1 MLPSFSSS
9 HRSQPSA
16 PPKNGNNNTSRPEI
30 QVNAQPVLERNST
43 TSSPNNNSSS
53 DMVMAPQPS
62 GQNNFGYGTNYERR
76 YTFEK
81 ELARGGNG
89 VVHLVKDNETGQ
101 QFAIKSIPK
110 VLTDPRLSEKK
121 ILEHKDA
128 IKREVE
134 VMKRLRS
141 CLNVA
146 SLEEVYEDDS
156 HVHLVMEY
164 CAGGELHHVIGT
176 RHYSERTVAS
186 YMRAVLRTLAQCHAQ
201 KILHRDIKPGNF
213 LLSSSSE
220 RAPLKAIDF
229 GLAVF
234 YDDKSLPQTDL
245 GLEGTP
251 WFMAPETLRSEVWP
265 ASDVWAAGI
274 MAAELLTGRFP
285 FDDRSSPFSPSL
297 TKVWKSILCDELD
310 LSKREWEG
318 VSDEAKDFVKMLL
331 VKDPKQRP
339 TAKQALRHPWLSGA
353 IEERSQGKPLS
364 LAVVQRI
371 QRYGQGSLFK
381 RSVLEFIAAELLS
394 EAQHIDGTTTSAG
407 SSQEMSMDEQEN
419 VCPLHTGGA
428 APIITHA
435 LSSPLQYLYTRL
447 SMVDKEL
454 IDREALANGL
464 AELGYRLTP
473 AELERLLDQLDPG
486 NTGKVAKSQLAASQI
501 DWSVLQTNQ
510 TERWLELARR
520 AFSELDTDKDGVLS
534 SEDLMAL
541 LRHKLPPAQIEAA
554 VRHAL
559 AEAARKKEGSR
570 SGSNDNTIDASVH
583 SVEGSVG
590 GNGGGDSQHGP
601 GMDSIKGGLNFRQF
615 IRMLHVGSADSLD
628 LFDDRLGGS
637 LGSPGSWEKLSQ
649 LDKILEKSVKGGDLF
664 AKDQRGNSLL
674 EPVHETD

>member
-1 MLPSFSSS
+1 MAEVNKTTSKGVWKGLKQILPFSSRQ
-9 HRSQPSA
+9 RSQPSA
-16 PPKNGNNNTSRPEI
+16 PPKAGNNTPRPEI

-43 TSSPNNNSSS
+43 TSTPSNTS
-53 DMVMAPQPS
+53 DMIITPQSS
-62 GQNNFGYGTNYERR
+62 GQNNFGYATNYQRR
-76 YTFEK
+76 YTVEK

-89 VVHLVKDNETGQ
+89 IVHLVKDNETGQ
-101 QFAIKSIPK
+101 QFAMKSIPK
-110 VLTDPRLSEKK
+110 VLTDPSLSEKK
-121 ILEHKDA
+121 ISEHKDA

-134 VMKRLRS
+134 VMKRLRG

-146 SLEEVYEDDS
+146 SLEEVYEDES

-164 CAGGELHHVIGT
+164 CTGGELHHVIGT

-234 YDDKSLPQTDL
+234 YEDRTLPQTNL

-265 ASDVWAAGI
+265 ASDVWAAGV

-297 TKVWKSILCDELD
+297 SKVWKSILCDELD

-318 VSDEAKDFVKMLL
+318 VTDEAKDFVKMLL

-394 EAQHIDGTTTSAG
+394 ESQHTNGTTTTDTTT
-407 SSQEMSMDEQEN
+407 MDEQEN
-419 VCPLHTGGA
+419 IVPLHATGA

-454 IDREALANGL
+454 IDREALADGL

-510 TERWLELARR
+510 TERWLDLARR
-520 AFSELDTDKDGVLS
+520 AFRELDTDKDGVLS

-570 SGSNDNTIDASVH
+570 SGTTNNDTSLE
-583 SVEGSVG
+583 EGSVSG
-590 GNGGGDSQHGP
+590 GESRHGP
-601 GMDSIKGGLNFRQF
+601 DMESIKGVSLRQF
-615 IRMLHVGSADSLD
+615 VRMLNVGSADSLD
-628 LFDDRLGGS
+628 LFDDRLA
-637 LGSPGSWEKLSQ
+637 PVWAVP
-649 LDKILEKSVKGGDLF
+649 D
-664 AKDQRGNSLL
+664 RGRS
-674 EPVHETD
+674 